1 MSADQIVFLCILL
14 VAVVKIECA
23 FQRMTWRTFPP
34 RWLADLVIL
43 IAGSGCAREILVSD
57 WRPGW
62 LVVLLLAGATLL
74 LVFERRWPA
83 ACKPKPDAAPHH
95 PV

>member
-1 MSADQIVFLCILL
+1 MSLDQIAFLVILL

-23 FQRMTWRTFPP
+23 FQRMSWRTWPP
-34 RWLADLVIL
+34 RWLADLVL
-43 IAGSGCAREILVSD
+43 LVAGAGGAREILVNA

-62 LVVLLLAGATLL
+62 VVVLLLSGAALL
-74 LVFERRWPA
+74 LVFERRAPTS
-83 ACKPKPDAAPHH
+83 CKPPAKHH

>member
-1 MSADQIVFLCILL
+1 MSLDQIAFLAILL

-23 FQRMTWRTFPP
+23 FQRMSWRTWPP
-34 RWLADLVIL
+34 RWLADLVL
-43 IAGSGCAREILVSD
+43 LVAGAGGAREILVNA

-62 LVVLLLAGATLL
+62 VGVLLLTGAALL
-74 LVFERRWPA
+74 LVFERRAPA
-83 ACKPKPDAAPHH
+83 VCKPPAQHH